1 MTNGNHTLNEILTQA
16 NAWEDALQA
25 FYAMSAR
32 IQSAWQ
38 ALQPQ
43 QVVFT
48 GCGSTH
54 YLSQTAA
61 ELFQSLTSVPSRAY
75 PASEIALYPQ
85 SALTDPAHT
94 LLIAVSRSGATTETI
109 QAIKRFEQAGGAA
122 VWSITC
128 YPNSPIAQSSALI
141 LLAEAGQ
148 EESVAQTRSFA
159 SMLVLA
165 QALAALLGAED
176 VLQLKQL
183 PNLGRQ
189 LIAETESQ
197 MKTLGSD
204 AGLERFFFL
213 GSGLQ
218 YGIANEAMLK
228 MKEMSLSHSE
238 AFHFMEFR
246 HGPMSMVN
254 QKALVV
260 GLLSQQ
266 THRYEQK
273 VLSEMKTLGGRIL
286 SLTTEEPA
294 DGSAYHITLPKNLPA
309 WAMPALYLPPLQLL
323 AYYRAVSKG
332 LNPDNPRNL
341 TAVVYLDETDFEA

>member
-1 MTNGNHTLNEILTQA
+1 MTNGKHTLNEILTQA
-16 NAWEDALQA
+16 DAWEDALQA
-25 FYAMSAR
+25 FHSMTAR

-38 ALQPQ
+38 TLQPR
-43 QVVFT
+43 QVIFT

-61 ELFQSLTSVPSRAY
+61 ELFQSLVSVPSRAY
-75 PASEIALYPQ
+75 PASEIVLYPE
-85 SALTDPAHT
+85 SVLANPAHT
-94 LLIAVSRSGATTETI
+94 LLVAVSRSGTTTETL

-128 YPNSPIAQSSALI
+128 YPNSPMAQSSI
-141 LLAEAGQ
+141 LVLPAEAGQ
-148 EESVAQTRSFA
+148 EQSVAQTRSFA

-165 QALAALLGAED
+165 QALAALLGGED
-176 VLQLKQL
+176 VSRLNQL
-183 PNLGRQ
+183 PHLGRQ
-189 LIAETESQ
+189 LIAEAESQ
-197 MKTLGSD
+197 MKTLGSRAD
-204 AGLERFFFL
+204 LDRFFFL

-246 HGPMSMVN
+246 HGPMSMAN
-254 QKALVV
+254 EKALVV

-266 THRYEQK
+266 AHYHEQK
-273 VLSEMKTLGGRIL
+273 VLSEMQTLGGRIL
-286 SLTTEEPA
+286 SLTPEPTV
-294 DGSAYHITLPKNLPA
+294 GSDYHIALPENLPP
-309 WAMPALYLPPLQLL
+309 WAMPVLYLPPLQLL
-323 AYYRAVSKG
+323 AYYRATSKG